1 MSLYLHVPFCVK
13 KCNYCDFLSG
23 PSDERARQHYVEL
36 LCREIR
42 AYGEYWGDFYEVQ
55 TVFIGGGTP
64 TCLTG
69 KDLFRI
75 DEAWRQSFPWIS
87 PHLEYTV
94 EANPGTVSPEHIAA
108 FQKMKVTRI
117 SLGLQ
122 SAQDSELR
130 TLGRIH
136 TYTDFLKTYHELRDT
151 GAFALNVDLMSA
163 IPGQTRESYL
173 DTLQKITAL
182 EPDHVSAY
190 SLIVEPGTAFA
201 QLEAE
206 GMLELPSEE
215 TERQMYYDTARV
227 LEQYGYQRYEI
238 SNYAHPGKQCRHNL
252 VYWSMGEYLGLGL
265 GASSFVQG
273 ARMSNPQ
280 EMTMYAGYVE
290 QLESAF
296 DDRRGI
302 YGSHKIS
309 DHRAQMEEF
318 MFLGLR
324 KTEGVSRTEFLQR
337 FGSSMEQIY
346 AGVIPDLI
354 VQGWLEYSPDRD
366 LLRLTEKGIDVSN
379 QIMAEFLLDP

>member
-42 AYGEYWGDFYEVQ
+42 AYGEYWGDSYEVQ
-55 TVFIGGGTP
+55 TVFVGGGTP
-64 TCLTG
+64 TCLSG
-69 KDLFRI
+69 EDLCRI

-227 LEQYGYQRYEI
+227 LEQSGYQRYEI

-296 DDRRGI
+296 DDRREI
-302 YGSHKIS
+302 YGSYKIS

-324 KTEGVSRTEFLQR
+324 KTEGVSRTDFLQR

-354 VQGWLEYSPDRD
+354 VQGWLEYSPDQD

>member
-1 MSLYLHVPFCVK
+1 MSLYLHIPFCVK

-42 AYGEYWGDFYEVQ
+42 AYGTQWGDFCEVQ
-55 TVFIGGGTP
+55 TVFVGGGTP
-64 TCLTG
+64 TCLSG
-69 KDLFRI
+69 EDLCRI

-94 EANPGTVSPEHIAA
+94 EANPGTVSQDHIAA

-122 SAQDSELR
+122 SAQDRELR
-130 TLGRIH
+130 MLGRIH
-136 TYTDFLKTYHELRDT
+136 TYSDFLDTYHELRSMD
-151 GAFALNVDLMSA
+151 AFALNVDLMSA
-163 IPGQTRESYL
+163 IPGQTRASYL
-173 DTLQKITAL
+173 DTLQKIIAL
-182 EPDHVSAY
+182 KPDHVSAY

-201 QLEAE
+201 QMEEQGTLK
-206 GMLELPSEE
+206 LPSEE
-215 TERQMYYDTARV
+215 AERQMYYDTARI
-227 LEQYGYQRYEI
+227 LEQSGYHRYEI
-238 SNYAHPGKQCRHNL
+238 SNYARPGRQCRHNL

-280 EMTMYAGYVE
+280 EMAQYTGYVE
-290 QLESAF
+290 RLEASF
-296 DDRRGI
+296 DDRKEM
-302 YGSHKIS
+302 YVSYEIS
-309 DHRAQMEEF
+309 DRRSQMEEF

-324 KTEGVSRTEFLQR
+324 KMEGVSRAEFLQR
-337 FGSSMEQIY
+337 FGSRMEQIY
-346 AGVIPDLI
+346 AGVIPDQI
-354 VQGWLEYSPDRD
+354 AQGWLEYSADQD
-366 LLRLTEKGIDVSN
+366 HLRLTPKGIEVSN

>member
-94 EANPGTVSPEHIAA
+94 ETNPGTVSPEHIAA

-227 LEQYGYQRYEI
+227 LEQSGYQRYEI

-296 DDRRGI
+296 DDRGEI
-302 YGSHKIS
+302 YGSYKIS

-354 VQGWLEYSPDRD
+354 VQGWLEYSPDQD

>member
-42 AYGEYWGDFYEVQ
+42 AYGKYWGDSYEVQ
-55 TVFIGGGTP
+55 TVFVGGGTP

-69 KDLFRI
+69 KDLCRI
-75 DEAWRQSFPWIS
+75 DETWRQSFPWIS

-108 FQKMKVTRI
+108 FQKMKITRI

-122 SAQDSELR
+122 SAQDRELR
-130 TLGRIH
+130 ILGRIH
-136 TYTDFLKTYHELRDT
+136 TYPDFLKTYHELRGT
-151 GAFALNVDLMSA
+151 GSFALNVDLMSA

-173 DTLQKITAL
+173 DTLQKVTAL
-182 EPDHVSAY
+182 EPDHISAY
-190 SLIVEPGTAFA
+190 SLIVEPGTMFA
-201 QLEAE
+201 QMEE
-206 GMLELPSEE
+206 QGTLELPAEE

-227 LEQYGYQRYEI
+227 LGESGYHRYEI
-238 SNYAHPGKQCRHNL
+238 SNYARPGKHCRHNL

-280 EMTMYAGYVE
+280 EMAQYAGYVE
-290 QLESAF
+290 QLESSF
-296 DDRRGI
+296 DDRQ
-302 YGSHKIS
+302 GSYASYELS
-309 DHRAQMEEF
+309 DRRSQMEEF

-324 KTEGVSRTEFLQR
+324 KMKGVSRAEFFQR
-337 FGSSMEQIY
+337 FGSRMEEIY
-346 AGVIPDLI
+346 ASVIPDQI
-354 VQGWLEYSPDRD
+354 AQGWLEYSPDRD

>member
-42 AYGEYWGDFYEVQ
+42 AYGKYWGDSYEVQ

-64 TCLTG
+64 TCLSG
-69 KDLFRI
+69 EDLCRI

-136 TYTDFLKTYHELRDT
+136 TYTEFLKTYHELRDT

-227 LEQYGYQRYEI
+227 LEQSGYQRYEI

-296 DDRRGI
+296 DDRREI
-302 YGSHKIS
+302 YGSYKIS

-354 VQGWLEYSPDRD
+354 VQGWLEYSPDQD

>member
-302 YGSHKIS
+302 YGSYKIS

>member
-42 AYGEYWGDFYEVQ
+42 AYGEYWGDSYEVQ
-55 TVFIGGGTP
+55 TVFVGGGTP
-64 TCLTG
+64 TCLSG
-69 KDLFRI
+69 EDLCRI

-136 TYTDFLKTYHELRDT
+136 TYTDFLKTYHELHDT

-227 LEQYGYQRYEI
+227 LEQSGYQRYEI

-296 DDRRGI
+296 DDRGEI
-302 YGSHKIS
+302 YGSYKIS

-354 VQGWLEYSPDRD
+354 VQGWLEYSPDQD

>member
-42 AYGEYWGDFYEVQ
+42 AYGEYWGDSYEVQ
-55 TVFIGGGTP
+55 TVFVGGGTP
-64 TCLTG
+64 TCLSG
-69 KDLFRI
+69 EDLCRI

-227 LEQYGYQRYEI
+227 LEQSGYQRYEI

-296 DDRRGI
+296 DDRREI
-302 YGSHKIS
+302 YGSYKIS

-354 VQGWLEYSPDRD
+354 VQGWLEYSPDQD

>member
-42 AYGEYWGDFYEVQ
+42 AYGKYWGDFYEVQ

-69 KDLFRI
+69 KDLYRI

-227 LEQYGYQRYEI
+227 LEQSGYQRYEI

-296 DDRRGI
+296 DDRREI
-302 YGSHKIS
+302 YGSYKIS

-354 VQGWLEYSPDRD
+354 VQGWLEYSPDQD